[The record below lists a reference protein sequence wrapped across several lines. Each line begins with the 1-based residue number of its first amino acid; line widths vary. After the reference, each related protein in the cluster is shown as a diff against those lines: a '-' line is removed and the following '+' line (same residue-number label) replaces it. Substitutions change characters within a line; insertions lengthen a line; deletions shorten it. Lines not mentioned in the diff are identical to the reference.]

1 MTKYKKN
8 QVIAV
13 GLSGGVDSS
22 VAALLLKK
30 AGYEV
35 IGLFMQNWEVDKED
49 TFCTA
54 EQDLSDAKA
63 VANHIGIPL
72 YTVNFS
78 KEYWDN
84 VFQYCLDEF
93 NAGRT
98 PNPDVLCNREIKFKS
113 LLKHAKKLGADYLA
127 TGHYAR
133 IRKKNSYCH
142 LLKSYD
148 DNKDQSYFLHL
159 LSQYPLA
166 NSLFPLGGYQ
176 KFNIRTIAKEA
187 ALITHA
193 KKDSTGICFIG
204 ERKFKEFLSE
214 FLLAQPGNMETPE
227 GKIVGKH
234 DGIMFYTRAQ
244 RKGLRIG
251 GRVYA
256 NDKPWYVIDK
266 DVQRNVL
273 IVGQGHDHPLLYSHA
288 LTCTKLHWI
297 SGTHPLLPL
306 TCKAKTRYRQIDQ
319 ACTVTRLSED
329 QYHVEFEQ
337 AQRAITPGQSVVFY
351 LDDECLGG
359 GIIEK

>member
-1 MTKYKKN
+1 MIKCEEN

-13 GLSGGVDSS
+13 SLSGGVDSS
-22 VAALLLKK
+22 VAALILKK
-30 AGYEV
+30 TGYEV
-35 IGLFMQNWEVDKED
+35 IGLFMQNWEIDKED
-49 TFCTA
+49 TSCRT
-54 EQDLSDAKA
+54 EQDLNDAKA
-63 VANHIGIPL
+63 VADHIGIPL

-93 NAGRT
+93 SAGRT
-98 PNPDVLCNREIKFKS
+98 PNPDVWCNREIKFKS
-113 LLKHAKKLGADYLA
+113 LLKYAKKLGANYLA

-133 IRKKNSYCH
+133 INEKNGHYH

-148 DNKDQSYFLHL
+148 NNKDQSYFLYL
-159 LSQYPLA
+159 LNQYPLA
-166 NSLFPLGGYQ
+166 NSLFPLGEYQ
-176 KFNIRTIAKEA
+176 KSDIRTIAKEA
-187 ALITHA
+187 ALITHD

-204 ERKFKEFLSE
+204 KQKFKEFLSE
-214 FLLAQPGNMETPE
+214 FLLAQPGNIETSD

-244 RKGLRIG
+244 RKGLCIG
-251 GRVYA
+251 GQAYA

-273 IVGQGHDHPLLYSHA
+273 IVGQGLDHPLLYSHE
-288 LTCTKLHWI
+288 LICTKLHWI
-297 SGTHPLLPL
+297 SGIYPLLPL
-306 TCKAKTRYRQIDQ
+306 TCKAKIRYRQTDQ
-319 ACTVTRLSED
+319 ACRVTPLGED
-329 QYHVEFEQ
+329 RCNVEFEQ

-351 LDDECLGG
+351 TDDECLGG